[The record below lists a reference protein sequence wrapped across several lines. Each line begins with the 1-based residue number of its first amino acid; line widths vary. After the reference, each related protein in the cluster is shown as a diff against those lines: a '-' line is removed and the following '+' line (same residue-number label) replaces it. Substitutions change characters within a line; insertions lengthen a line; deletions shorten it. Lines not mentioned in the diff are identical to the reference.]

1 MRGFLI
7 LVLIVAAVGGL
18 LFFYGGSF
26 KLAPKAAPPAIEAPA
41 TDQPSGT
48 GATTPVANPVVVDI
62 VRTQPRAPA
71 NGGSAVVLFTDAPD
85 LADRNTVTCLNIW
98 DAMDSATV
106 SEIQVGLRKG
116 EDGTV
121 EALRPLYWMDVAAMA
136 PGEHGCDERMA
147 KYDYARA
154 QTIRAKYGLAN
165 PGPYL
170 LVTRADEAAAATIDM
185 TGMGDREIADMV
197 RYFRDGFAYQNDIWD
212 PARVARQ
219 PAAMATLF
227 GARFQD
233 SLVAALGFIAA
244 PAARAGCRLG
254 DLADAPCT

>member
-18 LFFYGGSF
+18 LYFYGGSF
-26 KLAPKAAPPAIEAPA
+26 KSQARRDAPAATETPA

-98 DAMDSATV
+98 DAMDSATA

-116 EDGTV
+116 ADGAV

-154 QTIRAKYGLAN
+154 QTIRAN
-165 PGPYL
+165 NN
-170 LVTRADEAAAATIDM
+170 VTKVSTH
-185 TGMGDREIADMV
+185 
-197 RYFRDGFAYQNDIWD
+197 FHK
-212 PARVARQ
+212 
-219 PAAMATLF
+219 L
-227 GARFQD
+227 
-233 SLVAALGFIAA
+233 
-244 PAARAGCRLG
+244 
-254 DLADAPCT
+254 